1 MLADNALTTLDSAI
15 EFLGIER
22 EFDED
27 ENDVT
32 NTTNIVIAINV
43 ASAIIESYCRRK
55 FRKQIHTEYF
65 DRNREITLLEYPV
78 QELISADGNPVH
90 RSFYIDQDSGI
101 VIMRSGRIGGIIE
114 YEAGYVLPKDATDD
128 EPRTLPHD
136 IEYACNRLINEV
148 FVDEDGYVMDINT
161 LKLGDWSTGGGNR
174 SISDVQSVI
183 PADVTLMLELH
194 RKVLL

>member
-1 MLADNALTTLDSAI
+1 MLAINALTTLDSAI

-32 NTTNIVIAINV
+32 DTTSIVVAINV

-55 FRKQIHTEYF
+55 FRKQIHAEYF
-65 DRNREITLLEYPV
+65 DRNREITLAEYPV
-78 QELISADGNPVH
+78 HELISVDGNAIQ
-90 RSFYIDQDSGI
+90 RNYFIDKDSGV
-101 VIMRSGRIGGIIE
+101 VIMRSGRIGGIVE
-114 YEAGYVLPKDATDD
+114 YEAGYVLPKDATED

-161 LKLGDWSTGGGNR
+161 LKLGDWSVGGGNK